1 MESEEICEE
10 FDTDSTDALVEEY
23 KMKSKNRADDI
34 IAVQAVICILLT
46 LLFIGGSIFSP
57 ALTGEIFEEVRKLAS
72 DSSELI
78 PNPIDIILENFDK
91 L

>member
-1 MESEEICEE
+1 MKSEEICEE

-34 IAVQAVICILLT
+34 IAVQAVVCILLT
-46 LLFIGGSIFSP
+46 LLFIVGSIFSP